1 MMIDIHLAYRCRSS
15 YKMSRGMCWRG
26 PMRVSREKSAETRE
40 RILDV
45 AATLFREKGFDGIG
59 LADIMKAAGLT
70 HGGFY
75 KHFGSK
81 DDLEAQATGVAL
93 ATTAADW
100 SRLIERAAAR
110 PLSALTDEYLSP
122 RHRDDPGKGC
132 ALAALGADVAR
143 QGERVRS
150 AFTAGLEPFLQLLSN
165 AVPGRSKAV
174 RRRKAIATMAEL
186 IGTLILARAVD
197 DPALSDEILAAT
209 SLNLSGVSDGS
220 RADEK
225 LGHPDI

>member
-1 MMIDIHLAYRCRSS
+1 
-15 YKMSRGMCWRG
+15 
-26 PMRVSREKSAETRE
+26 MRVSREKSAETRE

-45 AATLFREKGFDGIG
+45 AARLFREKGFDGIG

-93 ATTAADW
+93 ATVAAYW

-122 RHRDDPGKGC
+122 RHRDDPGTGC
-132 ALAALGADVAR
+132 ALAALGPDVAR

-150 AFTAGLEPFLQLLSN
+150 AFTAGLEPFLQLLSS
-165 AVPGRSKAV
+165 AIPGRSKAV
-174 RRRKAIATMAEL
+174 RRRQAITTIAEM
-186 IGTLILARAVD
+186 IGALILARAVD
-197 DPALSDEILAAT
+197 DPALSDEILAAA
-209 SLNLSGVSDGS
+209 SLNLSEMPDGS
-220 RADEK
+220 RADEIRT
-225 LGHPDI
+225 P

>member
-1 MMIDIHLAYRCRSS
+1 
-15 YKMSRGMCWRG
+15 
-26 PMRVSREKSAETRE
+26 MRVSREKSAETRE

-45 AATLFREKGFDGIG
+45 EATLFREKGFDGIG
-59 LADIMKAAGLT
+59 LAEIMQAAGLT

-93 ATTAADW
+93 ARNAADW
-100 SRLIERAAAR
+100 RRLFEGAAAR
-110 PLSALTDEYLSP
+110 PLSAFIDEYLSP
-122 RHRDDPGKGC
+122 HHRDDLGKGC
-132 ALAALGADVAR
+132 AIAALGADVAR

-150 AFTAGLEPFLQLLSN
+150 ALTGGLEPFLQLLSN
-165 AVPGRSKAV
+165 AIPGRSKAV

-209 SLNLSGVSDGS
+209 SLNLSEVSDGS
-220 RADEK
+220 RADEIRT
-225 LGHPDI
+225 P

>member
-1 MMIDIHLAYRCRSS
+1 
-15 YKMSRGMCWRG
+15 
-26 PMRVSREKSAETRE
+26 MRVSREKSAETRE

-59 LADIMKAAGLT
+59 LAEIMKAAGLT

-93 ATTAADW
+93 ARNAADW
-100 SRLIERAAAR
+100 RRLFEGAAAR
-110 PLSALTDEYLSP
+110 PLSAFIDEYLSP
-122 RHRDDPGKGC
+122 HHRDDLGKGC
-132 ALAALGADVAR
+132 ALAALSADVAR

-150 AFTAGLEPFLQLLSN
+150 ALTAGLEPYLQLLSN
-165 AVPGRSKAV
+165 AIPGRSKAV

-209 SLNLSGVSDGS
+209 SLNLSEVSDGS
-220 RADEK
+220 RADEIRT
-225 LGHPDI
+225 P

>member
-1 MMIDIHLAYRCRSS
+1 
-15 YKMSRGMCWRG
+15 
-26 PMRVSREKSAETRE
+26 MRVSREKSAETRE

-81 DDLEAQATGVAL
+81 DDLEAQATGVVL
-93 ATTAADW
+93 ATVAADW
-100 SRLIERAAAR
+100 RRLIERAAAP

-174 RRRKAIATMAEL
+174 RRRKAITSMAEM
-186 IGTLILARAVD
+186 IGALILARAVD
-197 DPALSDEILAAT
+197 DPALSDEILAAA
-209 SLNLSGVSDGS
+209 SLNLSEMSDGS
-220 RADEK
+220 RADEMRT
-225 LGHPDI
+225 P

>member
-1 MMIDIHLAYRCRSS
+1 
-15 YKMSRGMCWRG
+15 
-26 PMRVSREKSAETRE
+26 MRVSREKSAETRE

-81 DDLEAQATGVAL
+81 DDLEAQATGLAL
-93 ATTAADW
+93 ETTAADW
-100 SRLIERAAAR
+100 RRLIEHAAAR
-110 PLSALTDEYLSP
+110 SLSALTDEYLSS

-150 AFTAGLEPFLQLLSN
+150 AFTTGLEPFLQLLSN
-165 AVPGRSKAV
+165 AIPGRSKAV

-197 DPALSDEILAAT
+197 DPALSDEILAAA
-209 SLNLSGVSDGS
+209 SRNLSEMSGASAATK
-220 RADEK
+220 R
-225 LGHPDI
+225 

>member
-1 MMIDIHLAYRCRSS
+1 
-15 YKMSRGMCWRG
+15 
-26 PMRVSREKSAETRE
+26 MRVSREKSAETRE

-59 LADIMKAAGLT
+59 LAEIMKAADLT

-93 ATTAADW
+93 ARNAADW
-100 SRLIERAAAR
+100 RRLFEGAAAR
-110 PLSALTDEYLSP
+110 PLSAFIDEYLSP
-122 RHRDDPGKGC
+122 HHRDDLGKGC
-132 ALAALGADVAR
+132 AIAALGADVAR

-150 AFTAGLEPFLQLLSN
+150 ALTGGLEPFLQLLSN
-165 AVPGRSKAV
+165 AIPGRSKAV

-209 SLNLSGVSDGS
+209 SLNLSEVSDGS
-220 RADEK
+220 RADEIRT
-225 LGHPDI
+225 P

>member
-1 MMIDIHLAYRCRSS
+1 
-15 YKMSRGMCWRG
+15 
-26 PMRVSREKSAETRE
+26 MRASREKFAESRE
-40 RILDV
+40 RILAV
-45 AATLFREKGFDGIG
+45 AAKLFREKGFDGIG

-75 KHFGSK
+75 RHFGSK
-81 DDLEAQATGVAL
+81 DDLEAQAIGVAL
-93 ATTAADW
+93 ATMTADW
-100 SRLIERAAAR
+100 SRLIEHAAAR

-150 AFTAGLEPFLQLLSN
+150 AFTAGLKPFLQLLSN
-165 AVPGRSKAV
+165 TIPGRSKAV

-197 DPALSDEILAAT
+197 DAALSDEILAAT
-209 SLNLSGVSDGS
+209 SLNLSEVFYGS
-220 RADEK
+220 RTDEIRT
-225 LGHPDI
+225 P

>member
-1 MMIDIHLAYRCRSS
+1 
-15 YKMSRGMCWRG
+15 
-26 PMRVSREKSAETRE
+26 MRVSREKSAETRE

-100 SRLIERAAAR
+100 GRLIERATAR

-122 RHRDDPGKGC
+122 RHRDDLGKGC

-150 AFTAGLEPFLQLLSN
+150 TFTAGLEPFLQLLSN
-165 AVPGRSKAV
+165 VIPGQSKAV

-197 DPALSDEILAAT
+197 DPALSDEILAAA
-209 SLNLSGVSDGS
+209 
-220 RADEK
+220 RAAYGGAK
-225 LGHPDI
+225 STIA

>member
-1 MMIDIHLAYRCRSS
+1 
-15 YKMSRGMCWRG
+15 
-26 PMRVSREKSAETRE
+26 MRVSREKSAETRE

-59 LADIMKAAGLT
+59 LAEIMQAAGLT

-93 ATTAADW
+93 ARNAADW
-100 SRLIERAAAR
+100 RRLFEGAAAR
-110 PLSALTDEYLSP
+110 PLSAFIDEYLSP
-122 RHRDDPGKGC
+122 HHRDDLGKGC
-132 ALAALGADVAR
+132 AIAALGADVAR

-150 AFTAGLEPFLQLLSN
+150 ALTGGLEPFLQLLSD
-165 AVPGRSKAV
+165 AIPGRSKAV

-209 SLNLSGVSDGS
+209 SLNLSEVSDGS
-220 RADEK
+220 RADEIRT
-225 LGHPDI
+225 P

>member
-1 MMIDIHLAYRCRSS
+1 
-15 YKMSRGMCWRG
+15 
-26 PMRVSREKSAETRE
+26 MRVSREKSAETRE

-59 LADIMKAAGLT
+59 LAEIMQAAGLT

-93 ATTAADW
+93 ARNAADW
-100 SRLIERAAAR
+100 RRLFEGAAAR
-110 PLSALTDEYLSP
+110 PLSAFIDEYLSP
-122 RHRDDPGKGC
+122 HHRDDLGKGC
-132 ALAALGADVAR
+132 AIAALGADVAR

-150 AFTAGLEPFLQLLSN
+150 ALTGGLEPFLQLLSN
-165 AVPGRSKAV
+165 AIPGRSKAV
-174 RRRKAIATMAEL
+174 RRRKAIVTMAEL

-209 SLNLSGVSDGS
+209 SLNLSGVSDGR
-220 RADEK
+220 RADEIRT
-225 LGHPDI
+225 P

>member
-1 MMIDIHLAYRCRSS
+1 MLES
-15 YKMSRGMCWRG
+15 
-26 PMRVSREKSAETRE
+26 PMRVSRVKSAETRE

-75 KHFGSK
+75 KHFASK

-93 ATTAADW
+93 ATKAADW
-100 SRLIERAAAR
+100 SRLIEHAAAR
-110 PLSALTDEYLSP
+110 PFSALTDEYLSP

-132 ALAALGADVAR
+132 ALAALGAEVAR
-143 QGERVRS
+143 QGESVRS
-150 AFTAGLEPFLQLLSN
+150 AFTAGLVPFLQLLSS
-165 AVPGRSKAV
+165 AISGWSKAV

-209 SLNLSGVSDGS
+209 SLNLSEVFGGS
-220 RADEK
+220 RADEIRT
-225 LGHPDI
+225 PRS

>member
-1 MMIDIHLAYRCRSS
+1 
-15 YKMSRGMCWRG
+15 
-26 PMRVSREKSAETRE
+26 MRVSREKTAETRE

-59 LADIMKAAGLT
+59 LAEIMKAAGLT

-93 ATTAADW
+93 ARNAADW
-100 SRLIERAAAR
+100 RRLFEGAAAR
-110 PLSALTDEYLSP
+110 PLSAFIDEYLSP
-122 RHRDDPGKGC
+122 HHRDDLGKGC

-150 AFTAGLEPFLQLLSN
+150 ALTAGLEPFLQLLSN
-165 AVPGRSKAV
+165 VIPGRSKAV

-209 SLNLSGVSDGS
+209 SLNLSEVSDGS
-220 RADEK
+220 RADEIRT
-225 LGHPDI
+225 P

>member
-1 MMIDIHLAYRCRSS
+1 
-15 YKMSRGMCWRG
+15 
-26 PMRVSREKSAETRE
+26 MRVSREKSAETRE

-81 DDLEAQATGVAL
+81 DDLEAQATSVAL
-93 ATTAADW
+93 ATTAALW
-100 SRLIERAAAR
+100 GRLIKHAAAR
-110 PLSALTDEYLSP
+110 PLSAFTGEYLSP

-132 ALAALGADVAR
+132 AVAALGADVAR

-225 LGHPDI
+225 LGHPDISRRFG

>member
-1 MMIDIHLAYRCRSS
+1 
-15 YKMSRGMCWRG
+15 
-26 PMRVSREKSAETRE
+26 MRVSREKSAETRE

-81 DDLEAQATGVAL
+81 DDLEAQAIGLAL
-93 ATTAADW
+93 AAKAADW
-100 SRLIERAAAR
+100 GRLIEHAAAR

-122 RHRDDPGKGC
+122 RHRDNPGKGC

-165 AVPGRSKAV
+165 AIPGRSKAV

-186 IGTLILARAVD
+186 IGALILARAVD

-209 SLNLSGVSDGS
+209 SLNLSELSDGS
-220 RADEK
+220 RADEIRTP
-225 LGHPDI
+225 GS

>member
-1 MMIDIHLAYRCRSS
+1 
-15 YKMSRGMCWRG
+15 
-26 PMRVSREKSAETRE
+26 MRASREKFAENRE

-45 AATLFREKGFDGIG
+45 AAKLFREKGFDGIG

-93 ATTAADW
+93 ATVAADW

-122 RHRDDPGKGC
+122 LHRDDPGKGC

-165 AVPGRSKAV
+165 AIPGRSKAV
-174 RRRKAIATMAEL
+174 RRRQAITTMAEM
-186 IGTLILARAVD
+186 IGALILARAVD
-197 DPALSDEILAAT
+197 DPALSDEILAAA
-209 SLNLSGVSDGS
+209 SVNLSEMSDGS
-220 RADEK
+220 RAHEIRT
-225 LGHPDI
+225 P